1 MGGKIN
7 KRRNRERERDRER
20 REKEK
25 KVSIKFEAR
34 SVFIRHVIGFDR
46 VFDDVAPRSNFTRF
60 VQTGLASKGG
70 VNESSNEFVTI
81 TRTRLLLRSPYSSC

>member
-7 KRRNRERERDRER
+7 KRRNRERDREKR
-20 REKEK
+20 KKK
-25 KVSIKFEAR
+25 KVSIKFEAS

>member
-7 KRRNRERERDRER
+7 KRRKRERDREKR
-20 REKEK
+20 KKK

>member
-7 KRRNRERERDRER
+7 KRRKRERDREKR
-20 REKEK
+20 K
-25 KVSIKFEAR
+25 KKKFEAS